1 MIKNGLIV
9 HYEYYQL
16 DLQTP
21 GSFPLEARSRKQI
34 RQIPNFLIKA
44 LGRPHIGHRL

>member
-1 MIKNGLIV
+1 MMDLNIV
-9 HYEYYQL
+9 SIEHHQL

-21 GSFPLEARSRKQI
+21 GSLPLDARSRKQI
-34 RQIPNFLIKA
+34 RQIPNFLRKA